1 MSTTV
6 TNYILKIGLLLG
18 TSWLPGGTSWLVPR
32 YMLHDTVTVM
42 VCLVL
47 SWRILGRPFDGV
59 SRQWPVVVRY
69 GMRRATGASLSS
81 WFLKAAGLSCF
92 QSPTVLAANELRSP
106 DEDAPI
112 ALNLNRWFV
121 LVLLSAATKKKPIH
135 VPVHVDNLYQDYT
148 CVCSEI
154 NLLDWQESST
164 VSSMVCDHQV
174 AFESNVAEAGHVTK
188 WRTTFVLLRPA
199 HVHTWAKAGRPARL
213 ARAHVLCAIWA

>member
-1 MSTTV
+1 MSITV

-47 SWRILGRPFDGV
+47 SWRILGRPFHGV

-106 DEDAPI
+106 DEDAPCPKFEPMI
-112 ALNLNRWFV
+112 RPGFCYPQPLNQSGQDQR
-121 LVLLSAATKKKPIH
+121 PH
-135 VPVHVDNLYQDYT
+135 VQWRPYARAISCKHI
-148 CVCSEI
+148 S
-154 NLLDWQESST
+154 LD
-164 VSSMVCDHQV
+164 
-174 AFESNVAEAGHVTK
+174 K
-188 WRTTFVLLRPA
+188 R
-199 HVHTWAKAGRPARL
+199 ARL
-213 ARAHVLCAIWA
+213 PGSSVDKSTSNSRCLCSSCHLCVQVLMSYGSMHLFQERSEVHSHL